1 MTDAKTHAKT
11 LGRSLFR
18 LRRVLDPALRRIGFL
33 LSAAAVIVVGASSG
47 VRAETIT
54 VTHWGGQFY
63 GVPYAVAMEK
73 GFFKKN
79 GVDVTGI
86 LTAAGGGT
94 AVRNTLAGGI
104 PFGEVSLAAA
114 VQAINSGQKL
124 IIIGA
129 GSWSVADQMWLVKK
143 DSPLHSIK
151 DLAGKQIAYTAPGS
165 VSNMLILMALKAN
178 GMTPQQVKLVP
189 AGDLG
194 ANISAV
200 GSGAV
205 DAGFSDELIFAQNKE
220 LVRPLFMVRDVLDPR
235 MMQTVM
241 ITTAEYAKAHAELIK
256 GLINARREGLAYT
269 LDHPDEA
276 ADITAKAYNNP
287 HTDLFRDH
295 IHELIKENYWSD
307 GRLDY
312 PSMNHMVE
320 GLQITGQIK
329 GDVDWPKYVDT
340 SYLPADLRPTQ

>member
-1 MTDAKTHAKT
+1 MTQGKMAQQRRFFRF
-11 LGRSLFR
+11 GPIGLF
-18 LRRVLDPALRRIGFL
+18 L
-33 LSAAAVIVVGASSG
+33 AAAAMVASWTCSGA
-47 VRAETIT
+47 RAETIT

-79 GVDVTGI
+79 DVDVSGI

-114 VQAINSGQKL
+114 VQAINAGQKL

-129 GSWSVADQMWLVKK
+129 GAWSVADQMWMVKK
-143 DSPLHSIK
+143 DSTLQGIK

-165 VSNMLILMALKAN
+165 VSNMLILMALKAS

-205 DAGFSDELIFAQNKE
+205 DAGFSDELIYAQHKE
-220 LVRPLFMVRDVLDPR
+220 LVKPLFMVRDVLDPR

-241 ITTAEYAKAHAELIK
+241 ITTGEYARAHPDTIK
-256 GLINARREGLAYT
+256 GLINARRQGLAYA

-287 HTDLFRDH
+287 NLELFRSH
-295 IHELIKENYWSD
+295 VRELIRVDYWSD

-312 PSMNHMVE
+312 ASMNHMVE

-329 GDVDWPKYVDT
+329 GEVDWPKYVDT

>member
-1 MTDAKTHAKT
+1 MAQGK
-11 LGRSLFR
+11 LFFW
-18 LRRVLDPALRRIGFL
+18 LRRVLGPALGRVGFL
-33 LSAAAVIVVGASSG
+33 LGLAAIIATWQSPGAQ
-47 VRAETIT
+47 AETIT

-114 VQAINSGQKL
+114 VQAINAGQKL

-129 GSWSVADQMWLVKK
+129 GAWSVADQMWLVKK
-143 DSPLHSIK
+143 DSTLKGIK
-151 DLAGKQIAYTAPGS
+151 DLVGKQVAYTAPGS

-205 DAGFSDELIFAQNKE
+205 DAGFSDELIYAQNKE
-220 LVRPLFMVRDVLDPR
+220 LVKPLFMVRDMLDPR

-241 ITTAEYAKAHAELIK
+241 ITTAEYAKAHADVIK
-256 GLINARREGLAYT
+256 GLIVARREGLAYA

-287 HTDLFRDH
+287 NIDLFRNH
-295 IHELIKENYWSD
+295 VRKLIKLNYWSD

>member
-1 MTDAKTHAKT
+1 MTK
-11 LGRSLFR
+11 GQMVSQMG
-18 LRRVLDPALRRIGFL
+18 RIGVL
-33 LSAAAVIVVGASSG
+33 ALSATIAVFAPS
-47 VRAETIT
+47 RAQAETIT

-63 GVPYAVAMEK
+63 GVPYAVAMDK
-73 GFFKKN
+73 GFFKTN

-114 VQAINSGQKL
+114 VQAINAGQKL
-124 IIIGA
+124 IIIAA
-129 GSWSVADQMWLVKK
+129 GVQTVADQMWVVKK
-143 DSPLHSIK
+143 DSTLTGIK

-165 VSNMLILMALKAN
+165 VSNMVILMALKAN
-178 GMTPQQVKLVP
+178 GITPQQVKLVP

-194 ANISAV
+194 ANLSAV

-205 DAGFSDELIFAQNKE
+205 DAAFSDELVYAQNKE
-220 LVRPLFMVRDVLDPR
+220 LVKPLFFVRDTMDPK

-241 ITTAEYAKAHAELIK
+241 ITTADYAKANPEIIK
-256 GLINARREGLAYT
+256 GLIAARREGLAYA
-269 LDHPDEA
+269 LAHLDEA

-287 HTDLFRDH
+287 NVELFRAH
-295 IHELIKENYWSD
+295 LRELAKENYW
-307 GRLDY
+307 GEGQLDY
-312 PSMNHMVE
+312 AAMNRMVE

-340 SYLPADLRPTQ
+340 SYLPADLRPTH

>member
-1 MTDAKTHAKT
+1 MAKRT
-11 LGRSLFR
+11 SL
-18 LRRVLDPALRRIGFL
+18 ARIGL
-33 LSAAAVIVVGASSG
+33 ILGLAATIVAWKAPAA
-47 VRAETIT
+47 RADTIT

-63 GVPYAVAMEK
+63 GVPYAVAMDK
-73 GFFKKN
+73 GLFKKN

-114 VQAINSGQKL
+114 VQAINAGQKL

-129 GSWSVADQMWLVKK
+129 GAQTVSDQMWVVKK
-143 DSPLHSIK
+143 DSTLTGIK
-151 DLAGKQIAYTAPGS
+151 DLIGKQIAYTSPGS
-165 VSNMLILMALKAN
+165 VSNMVILMALKAN
-178 GMTPQQVKLVP
+178 GITQAQVKLVP

-194 ANISAV
+194 ANIAAV

-205 DAGFSDELIFAQNKE
+205 DAGFCDELVYAQSKD
-220 LVRPLFMVRDVLDPR
+220 LVKPLFMVRDTMDPR

-241 ITTAEYAKAHAELIK
+241 ITTAEYAKAHPDIIK
-256 GLINARREGLAYT
+256 GLMIARREGLAYAME
-269 LDHPDEA
+269 HPDEA

-287 HTDLFRDH
+287 NVELFRTRLRN
-295 IHELIKENYWSD
+295 LIKENYWSD

-312 PSMNHMVE
+312 AAMNHMVE

-329 GDVDWPKYVDT
+329 GDVDWGKYVDT
-340 SYLPADLRPTQ
+340 SYLPSDLRPSQ

>member
-1 MTDAKTHAKT
+1 MTKGKALARAGLV
-11 LGRSLFR
+11 LGLAVTSGLWKA
-18 LRRVLDPALRRIGFL
+18 PA
-33 LSAAAVIVVGASSG
+33 AQ
-47 VRAETIT
+47 AETIT

-63 GVPYAVAMEK
+63 GVPYAVAMDK
-73 GFFKKN
+73 GLFKKN

-114 VQAINSGQKL
+114 VQAINAGQKL

-129 GSWSVADQMWLVKK
+129 GAQTVSDQMWVVKK
-143 DSPLHSIK
+143 DSALTGIK
-151 DLAGKQIAYTAPGS
+151 DLVGKQIGYTAPGS
-165 VSNMLILMALKAN
+165 VSNMVILMALKAN
-178 GMTPQQVKLVP
+178 GITQQQVKLVP

-194 ANISAV
+194 ANLSAV
-200 GSGAV
+200 SSGAI
-205 DAGFSDELIFAQNKE
+205 DAAFSDELVFAQNKE
-220 LVRPLFMVRDVLDPR
+220 LVKPLFMVRDVMDPR

-241 ITTAEYAKAHAELIK
+241 ITTAEYAKAHPDIIK
-256 GLINARREGLAYT
+256 GLIVSRREGLAYMME
-269 LDHPDEA
+269 HPDEA

-287 HTDLFRDH
+287 NVELFRAH
-295 IHELIKENYWSD
+295 LHELIKEKYWSD

-312 PSMNHMVE
+312 AGMNHMVE

-329 GDVDWPKYVDT
+329 GDVDWSKYVDT
-340 SYLPADLRPTQ
+340 SYLPPDLRASR

>member
-1 MTDAKTHAKT
+1 MA
-11 LGRSLFR
+11 LGKRFFR
-18 LRRVLDPALRRIGFL
+18 LRRIGFL
-33 LSAAAVIVVGASSG
+33 LALAATVTAWKSSSAQ
-47 VRAETIT
+47 AETIT

-63 GVPYAVAMEK
+63 GVPYAVAMDK
-73 GFFKKN
+73 GFFKQN
-79 GVDVTGI
+79 GVDITGI

-114 VQAINSGQKL
+114 VQAINAGQKL

-129 GSWSVADQMWLVKK
+129 GAQSVADQMWMVKK
-143 DSPLHSIK
+143 DSALKSIK
-151 DLAGKQIAYTAPGS
+151 DLIGKQIAYTAPGS

-178 GMTPQQVKLVP
+178 GITPQQVKLVP

-194 ANISAV
+194 SNIAAV

-205 DAGFSDELIFAQNKE
+205 DAGFSDELIYAQNKE
-220 LVRPLFMVRDVLDPR
+220 LVKPLFMVRDVMDPR

-241 ITTAEYAKAHAELIK
+241 ITTAEYAKAHSDIIK
-256 GLINARREGLAYT
+256 GLIASRRQGLAYT

-276 ADITAKAYNNP
+276 ADITAKAFNNP
-287 HTDLFRDH
+287 HTDLFRAH
-295 IHELIKENYWSD
+295 IHELIKENFWSD

-320 GLQITGQIK
+320 GLQITGQMK